1 MSMTN
6 TEIFGFSS
14 QFIQLLQ
21 DNKTDLQTKGLDV
34 TNWITE
40 LSDQRDDAVGRDR
53 ALDDMRAALKV
64 KTAETNTAVTLVY
77 KNSST
82 RLDAV
87 IGVLGKDTP
96 LAKQAA
102 RLRSSII
109 KQSKKRKETEDQPTG

>member
-1 MSMTN
+1 MSAST
-6 TEIFGFSS
+6 TEVIGFCN
-14 QFIQLLQ
+14 QLVQLFQ

-40 LSDQRDDAVGRDR
+40 IDALNDDTVTKDAEQ
-53 ALDDMRAALKV
+53 DDLRAALTTKTKETQIAKQLAY
-64 KTAETNTAVTLVY
+64 KTA
-77 KNSST
+77 ST

-109 KQSKKRKETEDQPTG
+109 KQSKKKKDKEIKS

>member
-1 MSMTN
+1 MSMSN

-34 TNWITE
+34 TSWITE
-40 LSDQRDDAVGRDR
+40 LSDQKDEAVAKDT
-53 ALDDMRAALKV
+53 AVDDMRAALKV
-64 KTAETNTAVTLVY
+64 KTAETKTAVTLVY

-109 KQSKKRKETEDQPTG
+109 KQSKRRADTNNPT